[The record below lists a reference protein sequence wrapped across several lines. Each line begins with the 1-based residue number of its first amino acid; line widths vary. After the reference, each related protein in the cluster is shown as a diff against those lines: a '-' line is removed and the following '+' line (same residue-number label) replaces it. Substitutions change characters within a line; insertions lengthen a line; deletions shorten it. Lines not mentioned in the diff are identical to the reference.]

1 MLLLVLHSV
10 LIVSDPL
17 LAFRKSKEKNFSLS
31 ARIYRAC
38 FESIPLLGIPVALV
52 YPVWKI
58 MRCVLVLI
66 LFVV

>member
-1 MLLLVLHSV
+1 
-10 LIVSDPL
+10 

-31 ARIYRAC
+31 ARIYRAV

-58 MRCVLVLI
+58 MR
-66 LFVV
+66 